1 MKKLVLPIAMA
12 FMMSPMLNAS
22 SSSKNIAFEAE
33 SSCFDQ
39 AEAGF
44 QAAQGSH
51 EDKFKVFEAVYDEC
65 MGN

>member
-12 FMMSPMLNAS
+12 FMFSPLLNAT
-22 SSSKNIAFEAE
+22 NNTNLVEE
-33 SSCFDQ
+33 LVVSSCWDQ

-65 MGN
+65 TGN

>member
-12 FMMSPMLNAS
+12 FMVSPLLNAS
-22 SSSKNIAFEAE
+22 TTEAFEE
-33 SSCFDQ
+33 ELFNDCFDQ

-51 EDKFKVFEAVYDEC
+51 EDKFKVFEAVYDAC
-65 MGN
+65 MAE